1 MTTVSCRTVRAALI
15 GTFAVFAGVV
25 SSPSRAQ
32 APVSAAVAAANKSQL
47 VDLVQKSHVTDI
59 WPSKLVGTVNY
70 KLSSAA
76 WSTLLS
82 KDGVNGQ
89 ARLGRNLGE
98 YIKAQGIG
106 DLEKVETSDNNNRA
120 TTQGEVDE
128 LIGTAKTKIGL
139 TVEATQPK
147 LAAGQSRLLLNYIS
161 YVGSFLSRSGWTPRG
176 GRANIKLVLSSNAK
190 DIAVTVSKDATNFS
204 IIAPVKEPI
213 DWSGKMEKG
222 LRRGGK

>member
-1 MTTVSCRTVRAALI
+1 MTTVFRRTLRPAFLGAFV
-15 GTFAVFAGVV
+15 VFTGAI
-25 SSPSRAQ
+25 SSPLRAQ
-32 APVSAAVAAANKSQL
+32 APVSTAVAASNKAQL

-70 KLSSAA
+70 KLSAAA
-76 WSTLLS
+76 WKTLLS

-106 DLEKVETSDNNNRA
+106 DLERVETSDNNNRA

-147 LAAGQSRLLLNYIS
+147 LAPTQSRLLLNYIS
-161 YVGSFLSRSGWTPRG
+161 YIGSFLSRSGWTPRG
-176 GRANIKLVLSSNAK
+176 GRANIKLILSSNAK
-190 DIAVTVSKDATNFS
+190 DVAVTVSKDATNFS
-204 IIAPVKEPI
+204 VITPIKEPI